1 MAFPIQRPRRLR
13 RSPLLRKMVRET
25 ALAPD
30 DLILPLF
37 VLENAPAGTT
47 TPIKAMPGCAQQS
60 PDMAAKSA
68 QEAFQAGVPA
78 VILFGLPAR
87 KDATGSGA
95 WAADGAV
102 QVAAREIKSKVPEM
116 IVICDT
122 CLCEYTDHGHCGIIK
137 NDTVDNDPTLELLAR
152 TAVSQAAAGA
162 DMVAPSDMMDG
173 RVAAMRRALDQE
185 GFLDTAIMSYA
196 AKFASA
202 YYGPFRE
209 AAECAPSFGDRKT
222 YQMDAANRREA
233 LKETALDIEEG
244 ADIIMVKPALPY
256 LDVIRD
262 LHAQFPLP
270 LAAYQVSGE
279 YAQIK
284 CAARAGLVDESAIML
299 ESLLCIKRAG
309 AKMILTYFALD
320 AARLLTL

>member
-1 MAFPIQRPRRLR
+1 
-13 RSPLLRKMVRET
+13 
-25 ALAPD
+25 
-30 DLILPLF
+30 
-37 VLENAPAGTT
+37 
-47 TPIKAMPGCAQQS
+47 MPGCFQLS
-60 PDMAAKSA
+60 PDMAVKSA
-68 QEAFQAGVPA
+68 SEAFRAGVPA
-78 VILFGLPAR
+78 VILFGLPAK
-87 KDATGSGA
+87 KDPTGSGA
-95 WAADGAV
+95 WAPEGAV
-102 QVAAREIKSKVPEM
+102 QVASREIKEAVPEL

-122 CLCEYTDHGHCGIIK
+122 CMCEYTDHGHCGIIK
-137 NDTVDNDPTLELLAR
+137 DDTVDNDATLELLAR

-173 RVAAMRRALDQE
+173 RIGAMRRALDQE
-185 GFLDTAIMSYA
+185 GFQDTAIMSYA
-196 AKFASA
+196 AKYASS

-222 YQMDAANRREA
+222 YQMDPANRREA

-270 LAAYQVSGE
+270 VAAYQVSGE

-284 CAARAGLVDESAIML
+284 CAARAGLVDETNMMM

-320 AARLLTL
+320 AARTLTA

>member
-1 MAFPIQRPRRLR
+1 MSFPIHRPRRLR
-13 RSPLLRKMVRET
+13 RSALLRKMVRET

-37 VLENAPAGTT
+37 VLENAPAGTA
-47 TPIKAMPGCAQQS
+47 TPITAMPGCFQQS
-60 PDMAAKSA
+60 PDMAVKSA
-68 QEAFQAGVPA
+68 EEAYTAGVPA

-87 KDATGSGA
+87 KDPTGSGA

-102 QVAAREIKSKVPEM
+102 QTATREIKAKMPEM

-137 NDTVDNDPTLELLAR
+137 SDTVDNDPTLELLAR
-152 TAVSQAAAGA
+152 TAVSQAQAGA

-173 RVAAMRRALDQE
+173 RVAAMRSALDQK
-185 GFLDTAIMSYA
+185 GFQDTLIMAYA
-196 AKFASA
+196 VKYASSF
-202 YYGPFRE
+202 YGPFRE

-233 LKETALDIEEG
+233 LKEAALDIEEG

-256 LDVIRD
+256 LDIIRD
-262 LHAQFPLP
+262 LHGQFPLP

-284 CAARAGLVDESAIML
+284 CAARAGLVDETNIML

-309 AKMILTYFALD
+309 AKMIITYFALD
-320 AARLLTL
+320 AARVLAG